1 VPRPP
6 ARRGDAE
13 VVAAGEQATAAGDD
27 AGSTVTTRL
36 HGLESRVAVAEKST
50 RALLVE
56 VVRLQAATH
65 QAGGRGG
72 GPSARGHQ
80 AGARGGGPSS
90 GRAGGRHEAGD
101 MIDSKHTKLDARQT

>member
-56 VVRLQAATH
+56 VVRLQAATRQVVVEVVRLH
-65 QAGGRGG
+65 AATRQVVVEVVRLQA
-72 GPSARGHQ
+72 AL
-80 AGARGGGPSS
+80 AA
-90 GRAGGRHEAGD
+90 A
-101 MIDSKHTKLDARQT
+101 TKQVT

>member
-13 VVAAGEQATAAGDD
+13 VAAAGEQATAAGDD

-56 VVRLQAATH
+56 VVRLQAATRQVVVEVVRL
-65 QAGGRGG
+65 QAATRQVLVEVVRLH
-72 GPSARGHQ
+72 AATRQVVVEVVRLQ
-80 AGARGGGPSS
+80 AAL
-90 GRAGGRHEAGD
+90 AAA
-101 MIDSKHTKLDARQT
+101 TKQVT